1 MQEITSTISQ
11 INHGGVSNQ
20 LVCGEILSIMCD
32 GPCKFM
38 SIVGEGKDGMKNLV
52 DGVNSC
58 SLKLFC
64 LDDAIKKFILYDKFD
79 NR

>member
-1 MQEITSTISQ
+1 
-11 INHGGVSNQ
+11 
-20 LVCGEILSIMCD
+20 MCD